1 MPGAGKWLCPSS
13 LCFFK
18 QMVNQ
23 YQKDGRHGGIG
34 LYQNKGSRN
43 YGSRPLRLLISEKRR
58 SQSETQRY
66 RIGGQAKYR
75 QQHYKQPQPSRVDDS
90 LRGLEQRRRCGKN
103 ARRGRRG
110 QDRCQGN
117 DAQT

>member
-1 MPGAGKWLCPSS
+1 MPGAGKWLRPSP

-34 LYQNKGSRN
+34 LYPNKDGRN
-43 YGSRPLRLLISEKRR
+43 YGSGPLRLLISEKGR

-66 RIGGQAKYR
+66 RIGGQMVTMPRLKEAQFR
-75 QQHYKQPQPSRVDDS
+75 ESPGRSFIEQPHQPI
-90 LRGLEQRRRCGKN
+90 
-103 ARRGRRG
+103 A
-110 QDRCQGN
+110 
-117 DAQT
+117 